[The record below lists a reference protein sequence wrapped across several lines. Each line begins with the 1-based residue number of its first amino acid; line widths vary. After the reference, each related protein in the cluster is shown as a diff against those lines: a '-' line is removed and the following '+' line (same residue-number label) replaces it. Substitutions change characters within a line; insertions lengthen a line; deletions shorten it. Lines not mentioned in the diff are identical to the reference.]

1 MGQVSDKYE
10 QPAATTT
17 QPPPAAPPQSA
28 QKASQRVEEIL
39 VKITPIV
46 ETCTVIADYIGPYV
60 NKGFQFAEKLYHSAE
75 EKGAEEYAQIF
86 LGLLLLFFG
95 GNFPVL
101 IAAIEAF
108 RITGWESMKS
118 SFTILY
124 KEYKVLKRKV
134 LLFLSETDPKAVNAG
149 VMGLSSGF
157 MSVLATLRVKF
168 AKTVTLG
175 VSLADCFNETAQ
187 KIAGPA
193 LMRTLPKEHHKWIDL
208 LISYA
213 CRSLAVTIAWWCQRI
228 ISALHC
234 AMRGGQMILKGVSR
248 ALVRHNIQ
256 LPLDLSPSHPAF
268 PAACTAL
275 GSIGFTFQ
283 AMHGFSLPF
292 PLNILLLPFRI
303 LEWALYYMLAY
314 GPQ

>member
-1 MGQVSDKYE
+1 MGQVADKHKQRE
-10 QPAATTT
+10 A
-17 QPPPAAPPQSA
+17 PPPPPPPSA
-28 QKASQRVEEIL
+28 QKASKRVEEIII
-39 VKITPIV
+39 KITPII
-46 ETCTVIADYIGPYV
+46 ETCAAIADFMGPYV
-60 NKGFQFAEKLYHSAE
+60 DKGFQFGEKLYHSAE
-75 EKGAEEYAQIF
+75 RNGAEEYVQIG

-108 RITGWESMKS
+108 RITGWDSMKT
-118 SFTILY
+118 SFRILY
-124 KEYKVLKRKV
+124 KEYKKAMVAHKKDDEMDANNDGVPDVQQIGAQEVVKRKV
-134 LLFLSETDPKAVNAG
+134 LLFLTETDPKAVNEG

-193 LMRTLPKEHHKWIDL
+193 LMRTLPPEHHKWIDL

-228 ISALHC
+228 I
-234 AMRGGQMILKGVSR
+234 R
-248 ALVRHNIQ
+248 
-256 LPLDLSPSHPAF
+256 
-268 PAACTAL
+268 
-275 GSIGFTFQ
+275 
-283 AMHGFSLPF
+283 
-292 PLNILLLPFRI
+292 
-303 LEWALYYMLAY
+303 
-314 GPQ
+314 